1 MTSFPKPSNFNTD
14 PRVDFVEDVGKW
26 VFTDETDGMEYEY
39 EPGRG
44 WFPLVTETQVEW
56 QQSAYGTSP
65 TDLDNTILES
75 ASDKRKR
82 LLQQQQQRKRSIS
95 PGESSRVAK
104 GLRTD
109 TSSASGLLRNK
120 PTSNKSIYIQNLPQD
135 VTVDELATVF
145 AKYGIIMED
154 FTTKEPKIK
163 LYRHDDGK
171 LKGDAL
177 ITYFKPESVPLA
189 ITLMDDAP
197 LRLADNSTR
206 IRVSE
211 AQFNKP
217 SAAGQNGSL
226 GPSIK
231 RPVDPQKKKRA
242 MQQLEKKL
250 VWFETDEAEISDK
263 YRRIVILKHMF
274 VPAELEKDPTLLLDL
289 KEDIR
294 QECEKL
300 GVVTNVKLFDTSPD
314 GVVSVKFADKASAT
328 ACVELMD
335 GRWFGGRRVCAD
347 IYDGK
352 SRYGA
357 SQPRETEEETQERL
371 EKFAQWLEQDEN
383 SP

>member
-1 MTSFPKPSNFNTD
+1 YES
-14 PRVDFVEDVGKW
+14 GK
-26 VFTDETDGMEYEY
+26 
-39 EPGRG
+39 G
-44 WFPLVTETQVEW
+44 WFPLITETLVEW

-65 TDLDNTILES
+65 TDRDSTVVES

-82 LLQQQQQRKRSIS
+82 LLQQQRKRSVS
-95 PGESSRVAK
+95 PSEPSRAAK

-109 TSSASGLLRNK
+109 TNSASGSLRNK
-120 PTSNKSIYIQNLPQD
+120 SASNKSIYIQGLPHD
-135 VTVDELATVF
+135 VTVDELATAF
-145 AKYGIIMED
+145 SKYGIIMED
-154 FTTKEPKIK
+154 FATKEPKIK
-163 LYRHDDGK
+163 LYRHDDGT

-177 ITYFKPESVPLA
+177 ITYFKPESVSLA

-211 AQFNKP
+211 AQFSKP
-217 SAAGQNGSL
+217 SIV
-226 GPSIK
+226 GPSGSSEPSAK
-231 RPVDPQKKKRA
+231 RVVDPKKKKRT

-250 VWFETDEAEISDK
+250 EWFETDEAEVSDK

-274 VPAELEKDPTLLLDL
+274 TPAELEKDPTLLLDL

-300 GVVTNVKLFDTSPD
+300 GVATNVKLFDTSPD
-314 GVVSVKFADKASAT
+314 GVVSVKFSEKASAT
-328 ACVELMD
+328 ACVELMN
-335 GRWFGGRRVCAD
+335 GRWFGGRRVSAEL
-347 IYDGK
+347 YDGR

-371 EKFAQWLEQDEN
+371 EKFAQWLEQQDDN